1 MSLAQKDL
9 DANQNLTEPVKKEFL
24 RVMSLLKGATMKGS
38 FKSTHDNMAALKKLA
53 VNNQLGAA
61 GKYENFK
68 VLTIDQS
75 IEIARQ
81 QN

>member
-1 MSLAQKDL
+1 
-9 DANQNLTEPVKKEFL
+9 
-24 RVMSLLKGATMKGS
+24 LK
-38 FKSTHDNMAALKKLA
+38 NLA
-53 VNNQLGAA
+53 VNNQLGTA